1 MNELIKWQIQ
11 FFKNHWKS
19 KFKMPEFE
27 KEEELGREKA
37 MALKETSKFLCKF
50 KNFYVSLKKS

>member
-1 MNELIKWQIQ
+1 
-11 FFKNHWKS
+11 
-19 KFKMPEFE
+19 MPEFE